1 MQFHNKCYDFNVAP
15 ALNLCLQCTEE
26 VLRCGFNQTRCRNRP
41 ERKDYKNMKL
51 WLIVERFVPLLP
63 PDKGDVELPKLP
75 VQALVEIHTV
85 NP

>member
-1 MQFHNKCYDFNVAP
+1 M
-15 ALNLCLQCTEE
+15 
-26 VLRCGFNQTRCRNRP
+26 GSTRLDAGTGLKEKTTKTC
-41 ERKDYKNMKL
+41 KL